1 MGRGWLCLNYST
13 CKQHTWRKPPLNHC
27 KNCRQSHRG
36 VYSQVKSMSSALKCR
51 LRDELGNAKTP
62 QWLKRSPLVES
73 VATKMR
79 LRLSEPA
86 LVRDCTDIATTTP
99 KNEGVDDLASEIKV
113 AIDAVQP
120 SVAHSP
126 RDALQIAL
134 WNHFSAV
141 SLILGVT
148 PTVQCLHTA
157 LRMCDCVSV
166 VPSVDS
172 VTNSLALYVFAC
184 ALHESH
190 FDSRCEKYR
199 PAIRRLGGESRVPAI
214 IEVERRWVRV
224 FFRGGWQGE
233 ATPSFEIAPAI
244 R

>member
-13 CKQHTWRKPPLNHC
+13 CKQHTWRKSPLNHC

-51 LRDELGNAKTP
+51 LLDESGNAKTP

-79 LRLSEPA
+79 FRLSEPA

-113 AIDAVQP
+113 ANDAVQP
-120 SVAHSP
+120 SVAHS
-126 RDALQIAL
+126 
-134 WNHFSAV
+134 FSAV

-172 VTNSLALYVFAC
+172 VKNSLALYVFAC
-184 ALHESH
+184 VLHESH

-199 PAIRRLGGESRVPAI
+199 PAIPAVRRSRQRSPSPNNTN
-214 IEVERRWVRV
+214 ELERISHRK
-224 FFRGGWQGE
+224 
-233 ATPSFEIAPAI
+233 SMN
-244 R
+244 